1 MSDLDLNFRPEDY
14 FQNKENKD
22 SNIPLVGQTG
32 FVNSGEYLPKLS
44 SNEVEICRRVLNS
57 STIDITSLR
66 VRRHEDRYIYKIVDE
81 NSSKFVLPIQTSIKT
96 LKMKDLIQIFDYCEQ
111 IEGDNE
117 PIDSIGLIKHIVIYE
132 KVENKMT
139 SEEINQFVK
148 VESSF
153 YPEIENYYSSM
164 IEKWIEEI

>member
-1 MSDLDLNFRPEDY
+1 MSDLDLDFRPEDY
-14 FQNKENKD
+14 FQNKENKV
-22 SNIPLVGQTG
+22 STIPLVGQTG

-44 SNEVEICRRVLNS
+44 SIEVEICRRVLNS

-66 VRRHEDRYIYKIVDE
+66 VRRHNNRYIYKMVDE

-96 LKMKDLIQIFDYCEQ
+96 LKMKDLIQIFDNCEQ
-111 IEGDNE
+111 TEGENG
-117 PIDSIGLIKHIVIYE
+117 PIDSIGLIKPLIIYE

-153 YPEIENYYSSM
+153 YPKIENYYSYM